1 VPGRGVA
8 WCQAWG
14 HGPAGQADPA
24 TGDVT
29 KGDYPRLRSMK
40 KTLLALAV
48 GAVGAVATLALATA
62 AMPRESAGPTLTVKS
77 SAYGRVLFDG
87 RGYVLY
93 AFTRDV
99 RGRSACY
106 GACAKAWPVYFAK
119 GGLTVGPGV
128 KRSLLGTTKR
138 RDGRRQVTYAGRP
151 LYHYVG
157 DRRPGQI
164 LCQNVVEFG
173 GTWLVVRP
181 SGRLVR

>member
-1 VPGRGVA
+1 MR
-8 WCQAWG
+8 
-14 HGPAGQADPA
+14 
-24 TGDVT
+24 
-29 KGDYPRLRSMK
+29 
-40 KTLLALAV
+40 KTLLAVAVAAV
-48 GAVGAVATLALATA
+48 GLLDFAPTAL
-62 AMPRESAGPTLTVKS
+62 PSESAASTLTAKS
-77 SAYGRVLFDG
+77 SRYGRVLFDG

-93 AFTRDV
+93 AFTRDAK
-99 RGRSACY
+99 GRSACY

-119 GGLTVGPGV
+119 GTLAAGAGV

-151 LYHYVG
+151 LYYYVG

-181 SGRLVR
+181 SGALVR